1 MLPILAGDDER
12 GMKRFHHPLIC
23 RCSPLRVRLAHLRGG
38 AEGNERLTAAT
49 AVVLLVLLAVEGV
62 TILFLRPLLSVHVFV
77 GMLLIP
83 PVALKVGST
92 GYRFVRYYQRR
103 RQYVAKGPPNPVM
116 RLLVAPVLVVS
127 TVAIFATGVAM
138 LVTGSRHGI
147 VLGLHKASFVV
158 WLGAMGIHVLVYAR
172 RLPRLL
178 GSERTARGALVRAGT
193 VAGALIVGVAL
204 AVATL
209 PLADPWFH

>member
-1 MLPILAGDDER
+1 
-12 GMKRFHHPLIC
+12 MKRFHHPLIC
-23 RCSPLRVRLAHLRGG
+23 LRSPLLVRLAHLRGG

-49 AVVLLVLLAVEGV
+49 GVALLVLLAVEGV
-62 TILFLRPLLSVHVFV
+62 TILFLRPLLPVHVFV

-103 RQYVAKGPPNPVM
+103 RQYVAKGPPNPMM
-116 RLLVAPVLVVS
+116 RLLVAPVLVLS
-127 TVAIFATGVAM
+127 TVAILATGVVM
-138 LVTGSRHGI
+138 LVTGRRHGI

-158 WLGAMGIHVLVYAR
+158 WLGAIGIHVLVYAR
-172 RLPRLL
+172 RVPRML

-193 VAGALIVGVAL
+193 VAGALLIGVAL

-209 PLADPWFH
+209 PLAEPWFH